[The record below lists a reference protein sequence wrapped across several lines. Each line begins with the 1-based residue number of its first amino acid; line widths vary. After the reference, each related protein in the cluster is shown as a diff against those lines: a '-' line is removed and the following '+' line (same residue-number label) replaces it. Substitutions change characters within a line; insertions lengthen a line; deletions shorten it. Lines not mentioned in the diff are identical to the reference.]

1 MDFSL
6 SGILNEMSTPLRM
19 AKVPIF
25 AVSTFD
31 TDYVLVDQK
40 DQDAAREALTVAGW
54 QFAA

>member
-6 SGILNEMSTPLRM
+6 SGILNEMSTPLRT

-31 TDYVLVDQK
+31 TDYVLADQK
-40 DQDAAREALTVAGW
+40 DKDAAREALESAGW
-54 QFAA
+54 QFVA

>member
-6 SGILNEMSTPLRM
+6 SGILNEMSTPLRR

-31 TDYVLVDQK
+31 TDYVLVNQK
-40 DQDAAREALTVAGW
+40 DKDAAREALESAGW
-54 QFAA
+54 QFVA